1 MNQAQRTLRARLAA
15 LTLHATH
22 DSREVTAPARRAFL
36 AKFEAEVDP
45 FGKLSPEVRTRVA
58 TQRMRSHMKLL
69 AARSALARSGRAKTV
84 TVEIPSESP
93 SAVVAAVESV
103 AGDAQ

>member
-1 MNQAQRTLRARLAA
+1 VDQLQRTLRARLAA

-22 DSREVTAPARRAFL
+22 DSREVTGPARRAFL

-45 FGKLSPEVRTRVA
+45 SGELSPEVRARVA
-58 TQRMRSHMKLL
+58 GQRMRSHMKLL
-69 AARSALARSGRAKTV
+69 AARSALARSGRAKTI
-84 TVEIPSESP
+84 TVDIPRESLP
-93 SAVVAAVESV
+93 AVVAAVESV